1 MNRTLKC
8 AMVQSVKCPHTAVIT
23 VFLNVGIVNAG
34 AHMLGVLG
42 CRWLAEAL
50 TSLVQHDEEGLQ
62 GCCRQYTWC
71 TCQVSRTGARDK
83 IFGEPIA
90 ELKTIRVGCGGI

>member
-1 MNRTLKC
+1 
-8 AMVQSVKCPHTAVIT
+8 MVQSVKCPHTAVIT
-23 VFLNVGIVNAG
+23 VFLNVGIMNAG

-62 GCCRQYTWC
+62 GCCRQYTSC
-71 TCQVSRTGARDK
+71 AYQVSHSGVPCEMFA
-83 IFGEPIA
+83 EPFA
-90 ELKTIRVGCGGI
+90 ELQTRRVVCGGI